1 MLKARSGSLAV
12 LFLTVALGT
21 APAQAEML
29 LAEIGWNQP
38 DPITVPAFFDFT
50 VVDPMPNY
58 QASITTGLTS
68 PDQTMA
74 MTLIDQ
80 NDHPGSI
87 ALFNRVLAHTSNPG
101 VRAYIANDGQ
111 IIAPPFGHG
120 PFDAIWFPDSDP
132 NDGFHA
138 MAHVPPTLTPHFGLG
153 LHGYWLTSVKQVVT
167 PIGQTVYFYG
177 IVIPE
182 PSTGLLALLA
192 CMWHLNRRCR
202 ELVRMSGRS
211 PHP

>member
-1 MLKARSGSLAV
+1 MSKANTGGVVVVFWV
-12 LFLTVALGT
+12 LGLTAI
-21 APAQAEML
+21 PANAEML

-38 DPITVPAFFDFT
+38 DPVTLPALFSLR
-50 VVDPMPNY
+50 VVDPMSGNEV
-58 QASITTGLTS
+58 SIGSQLTS

-80 NDHPGSI
+80 PDSI
-87 ALFNRVLAHTSNPG
+87 LLFNRVLARTSNPG
-101 VRAYIANDGQ
+101 VRVYITNDGQ

-153 LHGYWLTSVKQVVT
+153 LYGYLVTSVKQVVT
-167 PIGQTVYFYG
+167 PAEQTVFFNG

-182 PSTGLLALLA
+182 PASWLLALLA
-192 CMWHLNRRCR
+192 CVWHVNKRCR
-202 ELVRMSGRS
+202 G
-211 PHP
+211 